1 VLSEKTTSDPSPHV
15 MLIEDAGVTFVAK
28 DLEEVPE
35 KSMIVALKLT
45 TKRVIAIATFMRL
58 VSLQKPKL

>member
-1 VLSEKTTSDPSPHV
+1 

>member
-1 VLSEKTTSDPSPHV
+1 

-28 DLEEVPE
+28 DLEEAPE